1 VLHETLSVV
10 LGQKLKPEAQQPGAA
25 EAGPPETLGT
35 ILPSS
40 SAQGA
45 SALAPSS
52 TLACQGLQAVQSSA
66 YWLPFPIPA
75 IYRSFYSSLQKSV
88 SHY

>member
-45 SALAPSS
+45 SALAPVVNASVPGSTSS
-52 TLACQGLQAVQSSA
+52 TE
-66 YWLPFPIPA
+66 
-75 IYRSFYSSLQKSV
+75 
-88 SHY
+88 